1 MPPTVDHEQPYEL
14 PSHSPAAVPV
24 FASDAPFHPHL
35 PKPLRHPKTAPTRS
49 PTSRPAAAPPLAAS
63 NRADGPRPPYP
74 RSPSAASIARLPGLS
89 VHPQMLPSH
98 PAALPNMYDSTAS
111 TSEGGAGSSDDE
123 PGVGH
128 SYMSER
134 RRREEARARR
144 RAKHASSSTTTSLN
158 GALNGS
164 IGRQKAESVGRR
176 ADAPQLGTSSRRI
189 ELKGVGIEATGKM
202 PTVFGQEGLGLVVG
216 LADADYQ
223 AVVDDASLPP
233 LNSRSVVRS
242 TYSSSLGSAV
252 PSPALSASPFPTH
265 SRTSSHHLRET
276 SEPAITFQSPRPVP
290 SAAPPSPHAHFLPSQ
305 LPQETRDHSQSRQ
318 IERAGSVALQ
328 PDHIVF
334 PTTLSPESP
343 ASTSVS
349 RRPSST
355 FSFSGAAVPCS
366 SPTTSVSTQASKR
379 NSIRLTPGSP
389 RARSPRRA
397 AGPTTIVGDILA
409 QQEPSRLYFPP
420 PPKSRTSIASP
431 DPPVVSSG
439 LPNVLPSPAPSTS
452 SKLYFPPPPRALGD
466 SGSEQPFSP
475 VSSTFPSRV
484 RQSSVHSA
492 SSAPSSHRTAFPSA
506 PIPPSPATSTF
517 SVGPF
522 PPPPSYSPHARF
534 LSRVPQ
540 SASDFPV
547 SPSYGSTLSA
557 MSTNSVEPVFPTL
570 GAQLHAD
577 GVVRASAAS
586 RRVSPAPWED
596 GERDA
601 GDELDRMMRAQ
612 RRTAS
617 DEEGKAHS
625 PRERAKEKE
634 RKRKSIYQELI
645 RAQGT
650 DMPPLP
656 TSPQGQHEDLDSF
669 QRELFARDTVKKSL
683 GTGLLSEQPS
693 LPPSEAGDE
702 RDEDLDSV
710 ENLGLTSSSTSSDI
724 STLPSF
730 PDVPTHAYQ
739 LVTPSPPSGSFDDH
753 DEVEVVLSQ
762 HSSTEATARS
772 IAGNGS
778 PRKQLHRL
786 SMSSSGQSL
795 YEDASEDSSAT
806 TQEETSPPRL
816 EMARQQTSL
825 WVLDTLASTIDGS
838 GRKLNDI
845 GEEEEEAEEILQLP
859 VHSAPVT
866 PLAPTFP
873 SISTPPFASKLVFP
887 SPASTQAL
895 PNPPP
900 SPTLSQGSYSTS
912 SSAAAVSYTLPRR
925 ADPTSSATS
934 LPLPNTTSSST
945 GSKSKLKLPK
955 KLGALFGSSSSP
967 SYNAAAL
974 GIRGHGISSRDI
986 ARLTRP
992 NPEGGLTGAAPQQQ
1006 HQILA
1011 GQQPRTSLDWDA
1023 HTRSTSF
1030 SSGSFGAAGAGAGR
1044 SFPLVGGA
1052 PSSVPSTPTFAPP
1065 EFRVT
1070 PPSGRPSLSSEQLS
1084 LGSSAGAGR
1093 GEPLDD
1099 GAGKLADLLSRF
1111 EKEEKERIR
1120 GIATARS
1127 KNPAV
1132 GVV

>member
-1 MPPTVDHEQPYEL
+1 MAPTVADEQPCEL
-14 PSHSPAAVPV
+14 ASHSPAAVPV
-24 FASDAPFHPHL
+24 FASDASFNTHL
-35 PKPLRHPKTAPTRS
+35 PKPLRHPKPAPTRS
-49 PTSRPAAAPPLAAS
+49 PTSRPAAAPPLADS
-63 NRADGPRPPYP
+63 NRADGPRVPYP
-74 RSPSAASIARLPGLS
+74 RSPSAASTARLSGFS
-89 VHPQMLPSH
+89 AHTQMLPSH

-111 TSEGGAGSSDDE
+111 TSEGGAGSSDEE

-144 RAKHASSSTTTSLN
+144 RAKHASSTTASLT

-164 IGRQKAESVGRR
+164 IGRKKAESVGQR
-176 ADAPQLGTSSRRI
+176 AGVPPLGTSSRRV
-189 ELKGVGIEATGKM
+189 ELKGVGIEATGNTM

-223 AVVDDASLPP
+223 ASVDDASLPP
-233 LNSRSVVRS
+233 LNSRSVLAS

-252 PSPALSASPFPTH
+252 PSPALSASAFPTH
-265 SRTSSHHLRET
+265 SRNSSHHLRET
-276 SEPAITFQSPRPVP
+276 SEPAITFQSSFPVP
-290 SAAPPSPHAHFLPSQ
+290 FTAPHSPHAHFLPSQ
-305 LPQETRDHSQSRQ
+305 LPQETRVHSQSRQ
-318 IERAGSVALQ
+318 IERTGSVALQ
-328 PDHIVF
+328 PDHIIF

-343 ASTSVS
+343 ASTSIS

-397 AGPTTIVGDILA
+397 AGPTTIVGDMLI

-420 PPKSRTSIASP
+420 PPSKPRTSIASP

-439 LPNVLPSPAPSTS
+439 SPNVFPSPAQSTS
-452 SKLYFPPPPRALGD
+452 SKLYFPPAPRAPGD

-475 VSSTFPSRV
+475 VSSTFPSRG
-484 RQSSVHSA
+484 RQSSAHSA
-492 SSAPSSHRTAFPSA
+492 SSAPSSHRTVFPSA

-522 PPPPSYSPHARF
+522 PPPPSHSPHARF
-534 LSRVPQ
+534 LSRLPQ
-540 SASDFPV
+540 SAADFPA
-547 SPSYGSTLSA
+547 SPSYSSTLSA
-557 MSTNSVEPVFPTL
+557 MSTNSIEPVFPTL

-596 GERDA
+596 AGRNA

-617 DEEGKAHS
+617 DEEGKVPS
-625 PRERAKEKE
+625 QRERAKEKE

-645 RAQGT
+645 RAQGQA
-650 DMPPLP
+650 MPPLP

-683 GTGLLSEQPS
+683 GSGLLSEQPS
-693 LPPSEAGDE
+693 LPPSEVGDE

-739 LVTPSPPSGSFDDH
+739 PVTPSPPPGSYDNH

-762 HSSTEATARS
+762 HSSTEATVRP
-772 IAGNGS
+772 IGKTS

-786 SMSSSGQSL
+786 SMSSSGHSL

-825 WVLDTLASTIDGS
+825 WVLDTLASTVDGS

-859 VHSAPVT
+859 VHSPPAT

-887 SPASTQAL
+887 SPASSQAL

-912 SSAAAVSYTLPRR
+912 SSVAAVSFILPRR
-925 ADPTSSATS
+925 AEPTSSATS
-934 LPLPNTTSSST
+934 LPLPNTTTGSSSSS
-945 GSKSKLKLPK
+945 SKSKLKLPK
-955 KLGALFGSSSSP
+955 KLGALFGSSP

-992 NPEGGLTGAAPQQQ
+992 DPEGGFPGAAVQHQQ

-1011 GQQPRTSLDWDA
+1011 GQQKPRASLDWDA
-1023 HTRSTSF
+1023 RSRSTSF
-1030 SSGSFGAAGAGAGR
+1030 SSGGPR
-1044 SFPLVGGA
+1044 PFPLVGSGA
-1052 PSSVPSTPTFAPP
+1052 PASVPSTPTFPTP

-1084 LGSSAGAGR
+1084 LSSVGGGGGR
-1093 GEPLDD
+1093 AEPLDA

-1127 KNPAV
+1127 KHSAV
-1132 GVV
+1132 GVI